1 MESWQKIKL
10 FSYAV
15 IAEMNLL
22 NGFGKCP
29 ACNSWNTFYEE
40 KIMKVNNASVKR
52 SEAMEIVKLNTVEVT
67 KHNRYKT
74 KCDEL
79 DRVLGGGLVQGS
91 LVLLGGEPGIRK
103 INVNITNM

>member
-1 MESWQKIKL
+1 
-10 FSYAV
+10 
-15 IAEMNLL
+15 MNRP

-40 KIMKVNNASVKR
+40 KIIKDKNNNNVKR
-52 SEAMEIVKLNTVEVT
+52 SEVSEIVKLNTVEIT
-67 KHNRYKT
+67 KHDRYKT
-74 KCDEL
+74 GIEEL

-103 INVNITNM
+103 INIDSSNM

>member
-1 MESWQKIKL
+1 
-10 FSYAV
+10 
-15 IAEMNLL
+15 MNRQ

-40 KIMKVNNASVKR
+40 KIVKDKNNNSVKR
-52 SEAMEIVKLNTVEVT
+52 SEVSEIVKLNTVEVA
-67 KHNRYKT
+67 KHDRYKT
-74 KCDEL
+74 GIEEL

-103 INVNITNM
+103 INFNTSNM

>member
-1 MESWQKIKL
+1 
-10 FSYAV
+10 
-15 IAEMNLL
+15 
-22 NGFGKCP
+22 
-29 ACNSWNTFYEE
+29 
-40 KIMKVNNASVKR
+40 MKVNNASVKR

-103 INVNITNM
+103 INVNTTNM